1 MKIEVLKF
9 GGSSLFGEG
18 RIEAVAG
25 RAAERFR
32 NGVAVAVVVSAV
44 GHTTDSLMETAN
56 GLTTRLNRREMDQ
69 LISTGEQ
76 QSVALLTMALGKLG
90 IPARSFSGWQNGI
103 TACGV
108 FGDGRISSVNPRIV
122 AGSLERGEVAVVAG
136 FQGVTEEGDVI
147 TLGRGGSD
155 LSAVALA
162 AALEADS
169 CRIYTDVEGIFSA
182 DPRVV
187 PKAFRLERISCG
199 ECMEMAAA
207 GARVLQ
213 ARSVELAWRY
223 EVPVFVG
230 SSFERERG
238 TWIMREDVS
247 EGFVVRSI
255 THDTGV
261 AKVAVLGVPDTPGIA
276 ARVFSPLSEAG
287 VGAEMIIQS
296 VMRGQVNDIAF
307 LVRKE
312 FLGEAID
319 ICRGTARD
327 IGAQGVVFDTEIGK
341 ISLVG
346 AGLSNHPEAPA
357 RMFSILAAESVN
369 IDMISS
375 TSMSITCVVSS
386 ADVEKAAVALHRVF
400 IEGVPA

>member
-1 MKIEVLKF
+1 
-9 GGSSLFGEG
+9 
-18 RIEAVAG
+18 
-25 RAAERFR
+25 
-32 NGVAVAVVVSAV
+32 
-44 GHTTDSLMETAN
+44 
-56 GLTTRLNRREMDQ
+56 
-69 LISTGEQ
+69 
-76 QSVALLTMALGKLG
+76 
-90 IPARSFSGWQNGI
+90 
-103 TACGV
+103 
-108 FGDGRISSVNPRIV
+108 
-122 AGSLERGEVAVVAG
+122 
-136 FQGVTEEGDVI
+136 
-147 TLGRGGSD
+147 
-155 LSAVALA
+155 
-162 AALEADS
+162 
-169 CRIYTDVEGIFSA
+169 
-182 DPRVV
+182 
-187 PKAFRLERISCG
+187 
-199 ECMEMAAA
+199 
-207 GARVLQ
+207 
-213 ARSVELAWRY
+213 
-223 EVPVFVG
+223 
-230 SSFERERG
+230 
-238 TWIMREDVS
+238 WIMREDVS

>member
-1 MKIEVLKF
+1 MRIEVLKY
-9 GGSSLFGEG
+9 GGSSLCGNG

-25 RAAERFR
+25 QVAELYR
-32 NGVAVAVVVSAV
+32 NSVSVAVVVSAV
-44 GHTTDSLMETAN
+44 GHTTDDLMKTAN

-76 QSVALLTMALGKLG
+76 QSVALLTMALEKLD
-90 IPARSFSGWQNGI
+90 IPARSFAGWQAGI
-103 TACGV
+103 RACGV
-108 FGDGRISSVNPRIV
+108 FSDGRISSVDPRVV
-122 AGSLERGEVAVVAG
+122 AGSLEIGEVAVVAG

-155 LSAVALA
+155 LSAVAIA
-162 AALEADS
+162 AALEADC

-187 PKAFRLERISCG
+187 PKAFRLERISCR

-223 EVPVFVG
+223 KVPLFVG

-296 VMRGQVNDIAF
+296 IMRGQVNDIAF

-319 ICRGTARD
+319 VCRKTSRD
-327 IGAQGVVFDTEIGK
+327 IGAQGVAFDTEIGK

-357 RMFSILAAESVN
+357 RMFSILAGESVN

-386 ADVEKAAVALHRVF
+386 ADVEKAAVALHRAF
-400 IEGVPA
+400 IEEALR